1 MRFCQLM
8 LSLIIDV
15 LLCSPSCACCVK
27 AAYGHEE
34 CADSLIHHGAAV
46 NAHDVR
52 GRTPLH
58 MAAMCGH
65 VALLGM
71 LLQVL
76 LHLSMQF
83 GLQWCTENIEHITK
97 VAWVYF
103 VSTVSCI
110 ISECRLLRSYNLI
123 AGLDINVRIFLYYTP
138 HVCV

>member
-1 MRFCQLM
+1 M
-8 LSLIIDV
+8 LFALNV
-15 LLCSPSCACCVK
+15 NCVK

-71 LLQVL
+71 LIQVTNSS
-76 LHLSMQF
+76 LS
-83 GLQWCTENIEHITK
+83 
-97 VAWVYF
+97 
-103 VSTVSCI
+103 VSQSA
-110 ISECRLLRSYNLI
+110 LI
-123 AGLDINVRIFLYYTP
+123 
-138 HVCV
+138 

>member
-1 MRFCQLM
+1 
-8 LSLIIDV
+8 V
-15 LLCSPSCACCVK
+15 LFVSSVNCVK

-71 LLQVL
+71 LIQ
-76 LHLSMQF
+76 
-83 GLQWCTENIEHITK
+83 
-97 VAWVYF
+97 
-103 VSTVSCI
+103 VST
-110 ISECRLLRSYNLI
+110 ISHSEDEI
-123 AGLDINVRIFLYYTP
+123 
-138 HVCV
+138 